1 MASQTNDLS
10 ALIPCQLFHAHYS
23 KSRLSPY
30 TRRELMS
37 APKLLLPTS
46 WSWLCKHFICSFKST
61 CFSLNCDLHS
71 LVSRSSYG
79 TIQLLALCTLHSG
92 VVQWIWLSVSLML
105 GCNFRS
111 AWGSS
116 GTTQRKWSAVFWTGP
131 SPHGCSR
138 WTRVHPGEPIAC
150 STYYVHL
157 RTKNTSLMHC
167 HIWNA

>member
-30 TRRELMS
+30 TRQELMS
-37 APKLLLPTS
+37 ASKLLLPTS
-46 WSWLCKHFICSFKST
+46 WSRLCKHFICSFKST

-71 LVSRSSYG
+71 LVRRSSCG
-79 TIQLLALCTLHSG
+79 TSCLHYVHCTAAQLHSS
-92 VVQWIWLSVSLML
+92 VVQWIWLSVSPMF

-116 GTTQRKWSAVFWTGP
+116 GTTQRRWSAVFWTGP

-150 STYYVHL
+150 STYYVHWL
-157 RTKNTSLMHC
+157 H
-167 HIWNA
+167 